1 MNLVSNPARD
11 FLKVAAPY
19 FQSEDRW
26 HAWGLL
32 ASIVI
37 VELAL
42 VYLFVLTNEWNVL
55 FYNSLQDR
63 NWNAFLWSLVVF
75 LGLATAMV
83 VLVGAQYFLGQ
94 SLMIRWREWMTR
106 RYLENWLAQS
116 RLYRVQFVHP
126 TVDNIH
132 LRIASDVQ
140 LFIQYTL
147 ELGTGLLS
155 SIVTL
160 GSFVVILWELS
171 SLTPLTALGFDVAI
185 PGYLVWIALLY
196 AAMGT
201 FVAHLIGRPL
211 IALDFDSR
219 LPLRDSTRGGSC
231 RADRHDGRRVG
242 RTRHAYRPIR
252 RTGHQLEESRVA
264 TMATGHVRHQLRA
277 GFHSLSVSGGEPSL
291 FLGRSVA
298 GRPDADG
305 VCVPA
310 C

>member
-19 FQSEDRW
+19 FRSEDRW
-26 HAWGLL
+26 HAWSLL
-32 ASIVI
+32 VSIVV

-55 FYNSLQDR
+55 FYNSLQDQ

-83 VLVGAQYFLGQ
+83 ILVVAQYFLGQ

-106 RYLENWLAQS
+106 RCLENWLAQS
-116 RLYRVQFVHP
+116 RLYRVQFVQP
-126 TVDNIH
+126 AVDNIH
-132 LRIASDVQ
+132 LRIASDVM
-140 LFIQYTL
+140 FIQYTL

-160 GSFVVILWELS
+160 GSFVVIIWGLS
-171 SLTPLTALGFDVAI
+171 SLTPLIALGVDVTI

-211 IALDFDSR
+211 IALDFNQQRREAASR
-219 LPLRDSTRGGSC
+219 
-231 RADRHDGRRVG
+231 
-242 RTRHAYRPIR
+242 
-252 RTGHQLEESRVA
+252 
-264 TMATGHVRHQLRA
+264 
-277 GFHSLSVSGGEPSL
+277 
-291 FLGRSVA
+291 
-298 GRPDADG
+298 
-305 VCVPA
+305 
-310 C
+310 